1 MNLINTK
8 KQKMKRIVAVW
19 VTIMTIGF
27 GVNAQNKTEVV
38 KIKTSAKC
46 GMCKARIEGDMG
58 KTKGV
63 QKVNLDLNDK
73 TVSIVYNPKKT
84 DLATLKASI
93 SKIGYDA
100 DEVMA
105 NQKSHDALPDCC
117 QKDAAAHLD

>member
-1 MNLINTK
+1 MKKIAVLLI
-8 KQKMKRIVAVW
+8 
-19 VTIMTIGF
+19 TILALSF
-27 GVNAQNKTEVV
+27 GASAQSSSKTEVA
-38 KIKTSAKC
+38 KFKTSAKC

-73 TVSIVYNPKKT
+73 TVSIVYNPRKT
-84 DLATLKASI
+84 NPAALKASI

-100 DEVMA
+100 DEVVA

>member
-1 MNLINTK
+1 MK
-8 KQKMKRIVAVW
+8 KILTVL
-19 VTIMTIGF
+19 VTILALSF
-27 GVNAQNKTEVV
+27 GSNAQSVAKTEVV
-38 KIKTSAKC
+38 KFKTSAKC

-63 QKVNLDLNDK
+63 QKVNLDLSDK

-84 DLATLKASI
+84 NVSALKASI

-100 DEVMA
+100 DEVIA

>member
-1 MNLINTK
+1 MK
-8 KQKMKRIVAVW
+8 KIVAVMI
-19 VTIMTIGF
+19 TIMAIGF
-27 GVNAQNKTEVV
+27 GVNAQSKTEVV
-38 KIKTSAKC
+38 KFKTSAKC

-84 DLATLKASI
+84 DAATLKASI